1 MSLLDI
7 ARQAAESFP
16 DIEVEDVNTND
27 AKAAAKDQ
35 FLVMISV
42 SGQRRTLHLPL
53 TGIEARSNEE
63 VRTFF
68 VDAFELIE

>member
-7 ARQAAESFP
+7 VRQAAESFP

-35 FLVMISV
+35 FLVVILV

-53 TGIEARSNEE
+53 TGIEGRSNEE